1 MYPSVKKITPSKKNG
16 GGINGQSKIIIII
29 TEMKPYLEESKT
41 SP

>member
-1 MYPSVKKITPSKKNG
+1 MYPSVKNITPSKKNG
-16 GGINGQSKIIIII
+16 GGINGQSKIII